1 VSENALI
8 QVINSK
14 DFKNSI
20 QQGLVLVDFF
30 AEWCGPCKML
40 SPVLEEL
47 AEEMKETVTIA
58 KVDIDEA
65 QEIAMQMQVT
75 SVPTIVLFKE
85 GVEVQRVV
93 GLKDKNT
100 LKQLITA
107 A

>member
-1 VSENALI
+1 MSETGLI
-8 QVINSK
+8 QVIKSN

-47 AEEMKETVTIA
+47 AEEMKESVTIA

-75 SVPTIVLFKE
+75 SVPTIILFKE
-85 GVEVQRVV
+85 GVEVQRLV
-93 GLKDKNT
+93 GLKDKGT
-100 LKQLITA
+100 LKQLIISA
-107 A
+107 